1 MKYFV
6 GADDQGF
13 AHTVG
18 LGEPRDT
25 ANAKLIISAPE
36 LLAER
41 DQLRERVAEL
51 TEILEELVN
60 RCDGEEGIRADGSN
74 IQTMR
79 ASAILAKERP

>member
-1 MKYFV
+1 MKYLV

-41 DQLRERVAEL
+41 DQLRERVDELAEAL
-51 TEILEELVN
+51 GWILQAD
-60 RCDGEEGIRADGSN
+60 RGSRAFE
-74 IQTMR
+74 
-79 ASAILAKERP
+79 SALSSARVALSKIGK